1 MFRQI
6 LSFRFGSGGTL
17 NDIRA
22 FPLRPG
28 DENRPHA
35 AFRRQVLFEP
45 FNVRFLSGERH
56 TRTSVQA
63 ELDHLVTVIE
73 QIIAEISRGL
83 ALLFRANGQVKSY
96 D

>member
-1 MFRQI
+1 
-6 LSFRFGSGGTL
+6 
-17 NDIRA
+17 
-22 FPLRPG
+22 
-28 DENRPHA
+28 
-35 AFRRQVLFEP
+35 
-45 FNVRFLSGERH
+45 VRFLSGERH
-56 TRTSVQA
+56 TRTSIQA